1 MSDRKLV
8 MWSMVGVV
16 ALAAVGALAIWLI
29 RDKSVSC
36 RTWEANVPNSYGHKL
51 ITVNSACEG
60 IASSDAVSIELVNA
74 RGDRVRVFEYGTAY
88 SFVKDGCDATPVFR
102 WVDKNNLEISVKKI
116 SYLKHSRDRVDDV
129 RINLHIGEIEF
140 K

>member
-1 MSDRKLV
+1 MACTGPCHGCKGHISSCVLATEAAPEHNAAHVKAVEMSDRKLV

-74 RGDRVRVFEYGTAY
+74 RGDRVRV
-88 SFVKDGCDATPVFR
+88 
-102 WVDKNNLEISVKKI
+102 
-116 SYLKHSRDRVDDV
+116 
-129 RINLHIGEIEF
+129 
-140 K
+140 